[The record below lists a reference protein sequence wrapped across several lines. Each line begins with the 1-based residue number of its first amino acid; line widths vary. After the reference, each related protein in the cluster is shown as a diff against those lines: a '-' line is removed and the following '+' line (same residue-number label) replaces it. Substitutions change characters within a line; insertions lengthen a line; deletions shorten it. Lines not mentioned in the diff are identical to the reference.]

1 MKLYGAASRLACH
14 EKRTAAKEEQ
24 ALGSGTNKRAIRDT
38 YSQDNTSK
46 SRFKSGPM
54 LPVGSDGSWSAGLVS
69 AAEAEALSP
78 TEARHG

>member
-1 MKLYGAASRLACH
+1 MTFHGAASNPACLR
-14 EKRTAAKEEQ
+14 KRIAAKEVQ

-38 YSQDNTSK
+38 SSQDNTSK
-46 SRFKSGPM
+46 CRFKRGPM

>member
-1 MKLYGAASRLACH
+1 MTLHGIVRNFAYYK
-14 EKRTAAKEEQ
+14 KRTAAKEVQ

-38 YSQDNTSK
+38 SSQDNTSK
-46 SRFKSGPM
+46 CRFKTGPM